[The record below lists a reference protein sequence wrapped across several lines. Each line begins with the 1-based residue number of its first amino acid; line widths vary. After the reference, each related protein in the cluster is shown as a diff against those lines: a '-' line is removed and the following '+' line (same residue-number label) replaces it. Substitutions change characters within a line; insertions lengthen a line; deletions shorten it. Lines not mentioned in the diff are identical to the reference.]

1 MTEHIDCPRCET
13 TNDVPEEY
21 IGRYYTCPRCR
32 CRYYVPVP
40 NPVPARARRS
50 SSGRAPSNRRR
61 STTSC
66 ETVKKVKGQ
75 FCGCC
80 ASSSGRPRRCCGTLH
95 LARWLLATF
104 VVASVVE
111 LAVLITLLQG
121 R

>member
-1 MTEHIDCPRCET
+1 MTEPVDCPRCET

-40 NPVPARARRS
+40 NPDAGASPAIV
-50 SSGRAPSNRRR
+50 
-61 STTSC
+61 
-66 ETVKKVKGQ
+66 E
-75 FCGCC
+75 
-80 ASSSGRPRRCCGTLH
+80 RPRPVEPATIDDVLRDSQEGQGAILRLLRDQQRQTESLLRTLH

-104 VVASVVE
+104 VVLSVVE